1 MKNRFHIP
9 VMLDESINGL
19 NINPL
24 GVYVDV
30 TYGGGGHS
38 NQILSRINGGHL
50 FSFDQ
55 DKMAISNKINN
66 DSLTLINMNFK
77 YLSQVLK
84 SYGVDKIDGLIA
96 DLGVSSYQFDKP
108 ERGFSTRF
116 NSKIDM
122 RMNTDNPINA
132 VNILNN
138 YEKKDLQRI
147 FKIYGDLRNS
157 KNISEKICDYR
168 IENPIKYVNQ
178 LKEILKNTYEQ
189 KKENKFLAKLFQAI
203 RIEVNDEINSLKQ
216 MLKQSINL
224 IKIGGRLV
232 VISYHSLEDRLVKN
246 IIKNGK
252 FDGEV
257 DKDFYGNSIP
267 LFKKINK
274 KPITP
279 SNKELFNNSRSR
291 SAKLRIAERI

>member
-9 VMLDESINGL
+9 VMLEESINGL

-50 FSFDQ
+50 YSFDQ
-55 DKMAISNKINN
+55 DQMAISNKINN

-96 DLGVSSYQFDKP
+96 DLGVSSFQFDNP

-138 YEKKDLQRI
+138 YEKKDLERI

-168 IENPIKYVNQ
+168 IENSIKYVNQ

-189 KKENKFLAKLFQAI
+189 RKENKFLAKLFQAI

-224 IKIGGRLV
+224 IKTGGRLV

-257 DKDFYGNSIP
+257 DKDFYGNP
-267 LFKKINK
+267 LPSFKKINR

-279 SNKELFNNSRSR
+279 SNKEIFNNSRSR

>member
-1 MKNRFHIP
+1 
-9 VMLDESINGL
+9 
-19 NINPL
+19 
-24 GVYVDV
+24 
-30 TYGGGGHS
+30 
-38 NQILSRINGGHL
+38 
-50 FSFDQ
+50 
-55 DKMAISNKINN
+55 
-66 DSLTLINMNFK
+66 
-77 YLSQVLK
+77 
-84 SYGVDKIDGLIA
+84 
-96 DLGVSSYQFDKP
+96 
-108 ERGFSTRF
+108 
-116 NSKIDM
+116 
-122 RMNTDNPINA
+122 MNTDNPINA

-138 YEKKDLQRI
+138 YEKKDLERI

-168 IENPIKYVNQ
+168 IENSIKYVNQ

-189 KKENKFLAKLFQAI
+189 KKENKFFAKLFQAI

-224 IKIGGRLV
+224 IKTGGRLV

-257 DKDFYGNSIP
+257 DKDFYGNPLP
-267 LFKKINK
+267 LFKKINR

-279 SNKELFNNSRSR
+279 SNKEIFNNSRSR

>member
-1 MKNRFHIP
+1 
-9 VMLDESINGL
+9 MLEESINGL

-55 DKMAISNKINN
+55 DQMAISNKINN

-96 DLGVSSYQFDKP
+96 DLGVSSYQFDNP

-138 YEKKDLQRI
+138 YEKKDLERI

-168 IENPIKYVNQ
+168 IENSIKYVNQ

-224 IKIGGRLV
+224 IKTGGRLV

-257 DKDFYGNSIP
+257 DKDFYGNP
-267 LFKKINK
+267 LPYFKKINR

-279 SNKELFNNSRSR
+279 SNKEIFNNSRSR

>member
-9 VMLDESINGL
+9 VMLEESINGL

-55 DKMAISNKINN
+55 DQMAISNKINN

-96 DLGVSSYQFDKP
+96 DLGVSSYQFDNP

-138 YEKKDLQRI
+138 YEKKDLERI

-168 IENPIKYVNQ
+168 IENSIKYVNQ

-189 KKENKFLAKLFQAI
+189 RKENKFLAKLFQAI

-224 IKIGGRLV
+224 IKTGGRLV

-257 DKDFYGNSIP
+257 DKDFYGNP
-267 LFKKINK
+267 LPSFKKINR

-279 SNKELFNNSRSR
+279 SNKEIFNNSRSR

>member
-55 DKMAISNKINN
+55 DQMAISNKINN

-96 DLGVSSYQFDKP
+96 DLGVSSYQFDNP

-138 YEKKDLQRI
+138 YEKKDLERI
-147 FKIYGDLRNS
+147 FKIYGDLKKS

-168 IENPIKYVNQ
+168 IENSIKYVNQ
-178 LKEILKNTYEQ
+178 LKEILKNT
-189 KKENKFLAKLFQAI
+189 
-203 RIEVNDEINSLKQ
+203 
-216 MLKQSINL
+216 
-224 IKIGGRLV
+224 
-232 VISYHSLEDRLVKN
+232 
-246 IIKNGK
+246 
-252 FDGEV
+252 
-257 DKDFYGNSIP
+257 
-267 LFKKINK
+267 
-274 KPITP
+274 
-279 SNKELFNNSRSR
+279 
-291 SAKLRIAERI
+291 